1 MVRRVEVELG
11 PGETGVPMARAVQE
25 VIDDRS
31 VPIDGVVIS
40 PAIERPESL
49 AAGRFFNPRN
59 PAQPARI
66 VLERTFETEREVFR
80 LREPIGYWDDEVGA
94 VIVPDNLGGFDTD
107 LTSVMRF
114 FTWLV
119 TTTGVHL
126 PAALVH
132 DGLIPGRSAGSSYVA
147 GQEIDRVTAD
157 RIFRSGMRHLGTS
170 WLQRWLIWSAV
181 ATATM
186 VSAPWRRAW
195 RSWVAVL
202 VTVVVVVVGGTFA
215 TIDLFDCRDVVPWM
229 GDQPAWREVFWGA
242 VGAVDDPDRPV
253 GPVGTPMAGWCVHR
267 RGPGPHAPR
276 DRGAGHR
283 LLGVRQPRRGRRGR
297 ATTPGP
303 AGTDRPGAEVGRVG
317 GRRDARHRAA
327 RDVGLLSRPRWRF
340 LHPGR

>member
-186 VSAPWRRAW
+186 VSAPLRRAW

-202 VTVVVVVVGGTFA
+202 VTVVVVVVGGTLA

-242 VGAVDDPDRPV
+242 VGAVTIPIVLSVLWGRQWRAGVFIGVALALMLHVTVALGIVYSVFASLDAVGEVVRRPQGRREQIV
-253 GPVGTPMAGWCVHR
+253 RALKWAGLAAGGTLGIV
-267 RGPGPHAPR
+267 
-276 DRGAGHR
+276 
-283 LLGVRQPRRGRRGR
+283 LLGMW
-297 ATTPGP
+297 AC
-303 AGTDRPGAEVGRVG
+303 
-317 GRRDARHRAA
+317 
-327 RDVGLLSRPRWRF
+327 
-340 LHPGR
+340 